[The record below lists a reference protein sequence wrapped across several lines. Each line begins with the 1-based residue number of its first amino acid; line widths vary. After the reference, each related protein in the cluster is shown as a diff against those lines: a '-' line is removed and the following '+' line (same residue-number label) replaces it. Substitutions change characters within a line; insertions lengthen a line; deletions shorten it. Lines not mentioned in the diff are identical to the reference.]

1 RRPARIAARRRRR
14 PHRRVGAR
22 LQRALRLAWA
32 LSGRRAARR
41 VAPRRLAL
49 PNRSPGGRT
58 MRSKDVVARELE
70 AVRRRS
76 LDLLEPVPEP
86 DQVRQH
92 SPLMSPLVWDL
103 AHVGNYEEQWL
114 LRAVAGVP
122 PTDPRY
128 DDIYDAFRHPRRDR
142 PQLPMLGPRQ
152 ARGYIAGVRS

>member
-1 RRPARIAARRRRR
+1 
-14 PHRRVGAR
+14 GAR
-22 LQRALRLAWA
+22 VQRALHLPWPVSR
-32 LSGRRAARR
+32 RRAAGR
-41 VAPRRLAL
+41 VASRRLAV
-49 PNRSPGGRT
+49 PGRSPGRRPLT
-58 MRSKDVVARELE
+58 SKEAVARELE

-76 LDLLEPVPEP
+76 LDLLEPVSEP

-128 DDIYDAFRHPRRDR
+128 DDIYDAFRHPRRYR
-142 PQLPMLGPRQ
+142 P
-152 ARGYIAGVRS
+152 